1 MNLNKGCIEI
11 FNYGEALYTEQLMNL
26 NKGCI
31 EIDYRFK
38 TTCRKA
44 GMNLN
49 KGCIE
54 IPEKQRQGKAKGKDE
69 P

>member
-1 MNLNKGCIEI
+1 
-11 FNYGEALYTEQLMNL
+11 MNL